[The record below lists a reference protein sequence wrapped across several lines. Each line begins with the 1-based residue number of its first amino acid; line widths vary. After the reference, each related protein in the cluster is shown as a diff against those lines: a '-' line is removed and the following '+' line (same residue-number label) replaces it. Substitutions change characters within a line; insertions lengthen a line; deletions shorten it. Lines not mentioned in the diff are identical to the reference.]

1 MTKYAIQLSKSYMG
15 VTEFYSKRSKRLTT
29 NDVKKAWVSNDKKTA
44 DDVLE
49 VLRYTRLADESSK
62 VVER

>member
-1 MTKYAIQLSKSYMG
+1 MTKYVIQLSKSYMG

-29 NDVKKAWVSNDKKTA
+29 NDAKKAWASKDRKTA
-44 DDVLE
+44 DDVLG
-49 VLRYTRLADESSK
+49 VLRYTRLADEPSK